1 MGAKLQTMIKNY
13 LKIAWRNLLKN
24 KTFSV
29 INIMGLSVGV
39 TCFLLIAFY
48 VLDEL
53 NYDKYSAK
61 ANHIYR
67 IDDHVKF
74 GDFTYE
80 GAESPAVMGP
90 TFAKDYPQVEGYV
103 RLKNYGSFVV
113 GKGLENIK
121 EEKGVY
127 ADSSLFDVFTLP
139 VIAGDPRTALKEPHS
154 LVVTESTAKKYFNS
168 IDVLGKT
175 LVINKNSNYKITG
188 IIKDIPEQSHFH
200 FDFFFPTSETDQS
213 RDGSWFNSNFHTYL
227 VVKPGTNMKQL
238 EGRLNKTLMENAG
251 PQFKSTL
258 NISKDDFEKSGN
270 SIHISLMPLT
280 EIHLHS
286 NIKDELGT
294 NSDIQYVY
302 IFSAIAIFILLIA
315 CVNFMNLSTARSS
328 NRAKEVGVRKVFGG
342 LRNSLIMQFLTE
354 SVLVCLFSFLLAIG
368 AVVLLLPFFNHLADK
383 HISQLTLLNPM
394 ILSGVVLTL
403 VIVGLVA
410 GSYPAFFL
418 SSFRPIEVLKGHL
431 SRGFKGSAI
440 RNTLVV
446 FQFSISI
453 ILMIGTVVIFNQ
465 LKYIRNKNLG
475 FNKDHV
481 LVLQNTYAVNTQ
493 AFRQELLQMPGVKN
507 ATVTGFLPINGNRSE
522 GGFVASPVFDGKN
535 FTIMQQWAVDENYIP
550 TLQMQLKSGRNFSPE
565 FHSDSGAVVINEA
578 AAKLFGAGSPINK
591 KLYLIKDLTTG
602 KLVANTVIGV
612 ISNFNFNSLHKQVT
626 PLVLKL
632 QPDNGGIAVRINTP
646 NIAELLSQINAKWK
660 TMAPSQP
667 LSYSFLDE
675 EFNKQYKAEQRTGS
689 ISLIFSLLAILIA
702 CLGMFGLITYAAEQ
716 RIKEI
721 GIRKVLGAAVPGI
734 VSLLSRDF
742 VKLLVISLCLAS
754 PIAWW
759 MMSRWLQD
767 FAYRINFPWWSFG
780 VTGVLV
786 LAITMATTMFQTI
799 KAAIAN
805 PIRSLKAD

>member
-1 MGAKLQTMIKNY
+1 MIKNY

-29 INIMGLSVGV
+29 INIIGLSVGV

-53 NYDKYSAK
+53 NYDKYNAK
-61 ANHIYR
+61 ADRIYR

-90 TFAKDYPQVEGYV
+90 AFTKDYPQIQGYV
-103 RLKNYGSFVV
+103 RLKNYGGFVV
-113 GKGLENIK
+113 SKGNDNIK
-121 EEKGVY
+121 EEKGAY

-139 VIAGDPRTALKEPHS
+139 VIAGDPKTALKEPHS
-154 LVVTESTAKKYFNS
+154 LVITESTAKKYFNS
-168 IDVLGKT
+168 TDVLGRT
-175 LVINKNSNYKITG
+175 LVINKNNNYKITG
-188 IIKDIPEQSHFH
+188 VIKDIPEQSHFH
-200 FDFFFPTSETDQS
+200 FDFFFPALETDQS
-213 RDGSWFNSNFHTYL
+213 RDGSWFNNNFHTYL
-227 VVKPGTNMKQL
+227 VVGPGIDVKQL
-238 EGRLNKTLMENAG
+238 ERRLNETLMTNAA

-258 NISKDDFEKSGN
+258 NITREDFEKSGN
-270 SIHISLMPLT
+270 SVHVSLMPLT
-280 EIHLHS
+280 QIHLHS

-294 NSDIQYVY
+294 NGSIQYVY

-342 LRNSLIMQFLTE
+342 RRNSLIMQFLTE
-354 SVLVCLFSFLLAIG
+354 SVLICLLSFLLAIG
-368 AVVLLLPFFNHLADK
+368 AVVLLLPLFNQLADK
-383 HISQLTLLNPM
+383 HISQLTLMNPL
-394 ILSGVVLTL
+394 ILSGVLLTL

-431 SRGFKGSAI
+431 SQGFKGSAI

-465 LKYIRNKNLG
+465 LNYIRNKNLG

-481 LVLQNTYAVNTQ
+481 LVLQNTYAVNTH
-493 AFRQELLQMPGVKN
+493 AFRDELLQMPGVKG

-535 FTIMQQWAVDENYIP
+535 FTIMQQWAVDESYIP
-550 TLQMQLKSGRNFSPE
+550 TLQIQLKSGRNFSPE
-565 FHSDSGAVVINEA
+565 YHSDSDAVVINET
-578 AAKLFGAGSPINK
+578 AAKLFGIGQPLNK

-602 KLVANTVIGV
+602 KLVPNTVIGV
-612 ISNFNFNSLHKQVT
+612 ISNFNFNSLHELVT

-632 QPDNGGIAVRINTP
+632 QPDNGSIAVRINTP
-646 NIAELLSQINAKWK
+646 NIAELLLQISAKWK

-667 LSYSFLDE
+667 FSYSFLDE

-689 ISLIFSLLAILIA
+689 ISLIFSVLAILIA
-702 CLGMFGLITYAAEQ
+702 CLGLFGLITYAAEQ

-721 GIRKVLGAAVPGI
+721 GIRKVLGAAVPDI
-734 VSLLSRDF
+734 VNLLSRDF
-742 VKLLVISLCLAS
+742 VKLIVISLCIAS
-754 PIAWW
+754 PFAWW
-759 MMSRWLQD
+759 IMSRWLQD
-767 FAYRINFPWWSFG
+767 FAYRINISWWIF
-780 VTGVLV
+780 VATGLLV
-786 LAITMATTMFQTI
+786 LAITLATSMFQTV

-805 PIRSLKAD
+805 PVKSLKAD